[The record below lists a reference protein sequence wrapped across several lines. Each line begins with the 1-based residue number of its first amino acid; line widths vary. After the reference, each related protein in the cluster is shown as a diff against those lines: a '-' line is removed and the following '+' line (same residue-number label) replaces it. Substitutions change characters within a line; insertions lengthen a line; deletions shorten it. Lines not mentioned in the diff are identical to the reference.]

1 MRSLARQRIVERRD
15 ARAAEPVRNAFDAL
29 VLRAETEDEVA
40 ATLEMLW
47 ALDGAGAADRNV
59 VERAFA
65 SLQPVVRTHALRV
78 AERSFDSVLLASLLS
93 RATEDPDE
101 GVRVQ
106 AVLTAWRLDPTLR
119 IAVLEPALRRDIGSR
134 EMRSAVIAS
143 LVGAESELLGSVVE
157 GRVLLENSVAA
168 SAFAAEFT
176 DVLLDDGS
184 GLPSPST
191 LRDALATAAGIA
203 KDRPWLAKAMLE
215 RIAAKQNLNAKE
227 PRQLIA
233 ASEPQGWFTMLDRVP
248 ADLAIATPI
257 DRNLFWPGREDVSF
271 IAPKIVRA
279 AELSLA
285 EYGKRLYSNCMSCH
299 QANGR
304 GLPPVY
310 PPLRGS
316 EIVHGDPATLVKIV
330 MHGLEGP
337 IKVDGQSYNQ
347 VMPAAPL
354 KSDEEIAAVLS
365 YVRSAWGNTGEAIDA
380 ALVAKIRD
388 ETKGRNR
395 PFTSKELGLAP

>member
-1 MRSLARQRIVERRD
+1 
-15 ARAAEPVRNAFDAL
+15 
-29 VLRAETEDEVA
+29 
-40 ATLEMLW
+40 
-47 ALDGAGAADRNV
+47 
-59 VERAFA
+59 
-65 SLQPVVRTHALRV
+65 VRTHALRV
-78 AERSFDSVLLASLLS
+78 AERGFDSVMLASLLS
-93 RATEDPDE
+93 RAIEDADE

-119 IAVLEPALRRDIGSR
+119 VAVLEPALRRDIGSR

-143 LVGAESELLGSVVE
+143 LGGAESELLGSVVE

-233 ASEPQGWFTMLDRVP
+233 ASEPQGWFTMLDGIP

-365 YVRSAWGNTGEAIDA
+365 YVRSAWGNTGEAIDT
-380 ALVAKIRD
+380 ALVAKVRE

>member
-1 MRSLARQRIVERRD
+1 M
-15 ARAAEPVRNAFDAL
+15 
-29 VLRAETEDEVA
+29 
-40 ATLEMLW
+40 
-47 ALDGAGAADRNV
+47 LDG
-59 VERAFA
+59 
-65 SLQPVVRTHALRV
+65 
-78 AERSFDSVLLASLLS
+78 
-93 RATEDPDE
+93 
-101 GVRVQ
+101 
-106 AVLTAWRLDPTLR
+106 
-119 IAVLEPALRRDIGSR
+119 I
-134 EMRSAVIAS
+134 
-143 LVGAESELLGSVVE
+143 
-157 GRVLLENSVAA
+157 
-168 SAFAAEFT
+168 
-176 DVLLDDGS
+176 
-184 GLPSPST
+184 
-191 LRDALATAAGIA
+191 
-203 KDRPWLAKAMLE
+203 
-215 RIAAKQNLNAKE
+215 
-227 PRQLIA
+227 
-233 ASEPQGWFTMLDRVP
+233 P

-365 YVRSAWGNTGEAIDA
+365 YVRSAWGNTGEAIDT
-380 ALVAKIRD
+380 ALVAKVRE